1 MNNSNGKLLEKLA
14 CVLVF
19 LMAALQGA
27 YAIFSYVDPAGFSLV
42 RGTELFS
49 LADSDW
55 VQIYASRTLF
65 VALIIGYLLYLKNY
79 QVLAWAALFGTVMPI
94 TDAYLA
100 YEAQA
105 ENKVV
110 IKHIATVTYLAVT
123 FVVLNLVVKSKSKSK
138 RDQANPVQDS
148 SVNSSI

>member
-1 MNNSNGKLLEKLA
+1 MNNSKSSSLEKLA
-14 CVLVF
+14 SVLVF

-27 YAIFSYVDPAGFSLV
+27 YAIFAYVDPAGFSSV

-100 YEAQA
+100 YETQA

-110 IKHIATVTYLAVT
+110 IKHIATVIYLVVT
-123 FVVLNLVVKSKSKSK
+123 FVVLNLVVKSKSK
-138 RDQANPVQDS
+138 RDQANPV
-148 SVNSSI
+148 

>member
-1 MNNSNGKLLEKLA
+1 MKDSKSKLLEKVA

-27 YAIFSYVDPAGFSLV
+27 YAIYAYIDPVAFSIV
-42 RGTELFS
+42 RGTELAS
-49 LADSDW
+49 MGDQGW

-65 VALIIGYLLYLKNY
+65 VSLITGLLLYLKNY
-79 QVLAWAALFGTVMPI
+79 KILVWAALFGTVMPI

-105 ENKVV
+105 ENKIVY
-110 IKHIATVTYLAVT
+110 KHIATAAYLLIT
-123 FVVLNLVVKSKSKSK
+123 FYLLKLVVKNN
-138 RDQANPVQDS
+138 QNA
-148 SVNSSI
+148 

>member
-1 MNNSNGKLLEKLA
+1 MKESKSKLLEKVA
-14 CVLVF
+14 CVFVF

-27 YAIFSYVDPAGFSLV
+27 YAIYAYIDPVAFSIV
-42 RGTELFS
+42 RGTELAS
-49 LADSDW
+49 LGDTDW

-65 VALIIGYLLYLKNY
+65 VSLIIGLLLYLKNY
-79 QVLAWAALFGTVMPI
+79 KILVWAALFGTVMPI

-110 IKHIATVTYLAVT
+110 YKHIATVAYLLIT
-123 FVVLNLVVKSKSKSK
+123 FYLLKLVAKNNQN
-138 RDQANPVQDS
+138 D
-148 SVNSSI
+148 